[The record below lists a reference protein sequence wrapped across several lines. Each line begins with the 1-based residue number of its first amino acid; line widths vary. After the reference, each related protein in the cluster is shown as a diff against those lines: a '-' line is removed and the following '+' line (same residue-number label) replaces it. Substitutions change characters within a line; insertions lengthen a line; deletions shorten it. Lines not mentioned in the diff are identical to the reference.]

1 MPTISS
7 TIKNC
12 YHAVSSSTIHKE
24 KTDISTERK
33 EVEQSLLTDEIIIYL
48 RNSKNHG
55 KTAENHKN
63 LIK

>member
-1 MPTISS
+1 M
-7 TIKNC
+7 
-12 YHAVSSSTIHKE
+12 
-24 KTDISTERK
+24 STERK
-33 EVEQSLLTDEIIIYL
+33 EVELSLLTDEKIIYL